1 MQNKN
6 ICIIPARGGSK
17 RIPKKNIKLFLGKPI
32 ISYSI
37 ELALKSNLFDEI
49 MVSTDN
55 DEIAEI
61 AIKSGA
67 NIPFFRSSQNSND
80 FATTLD
86 VIQEVRLE
94 YLKLNKIFDNVC
106 CIYPTAPLVNI
117 SDLVK
122 GYDLIKMKLYDVVYP
137 ITEFSYP
144 ILRSVIID
152 NLGNVKMKWPEYA
165 NSRSQ
170 DLEKHF
176 HDCGQWYWYNN
187 SGLLNNRFENIKPV
201 IIDNIGVQDIDNLS
215 DWKLTEMKYIII
227 NNL

>member
-67 NIPFFRSSQNSND
+67 NIPFFRSSQNSDD

-122 GYDLIKMKLYDVVYP
+122 GYDLMLNRRKWFDA
-137 ITEFSYP
+137 
-144 ILRSVIID
+144 RSKGII
-152 NLGNVKMKWPEYA
+152 
-165 NSRSQ
+165 
-170 DLEKHF
+170 
-176 HDCGQWYWYNN
+176 
-187 SGLLNNRFENIKPV
+187 
-201 IIDNIGVQDIDNLS
+201 
-215 DWKLTEMKYIII
+215 
-227 NNL
+227 

>member
-152 NLGNVKMKWPEYA
+152 NLGNIKMKWPEYA

-170 DLEKHF
+170 YLEKHF

-187 SGLLNNRFENIKPV
+187 SGLMNNRFENIKPV

-215 DWKLTEMKYIII
+215 DWKLTEMKYKII